1 MPGSYPERFGEIM
14 SDPTPTPVDQTATPA
29 PAQPETPQ
37 PKPQAPPTAPAPD
50 GQRDAADLGDA
61 GKKAIQRER
70 DAREAA
76 ERELKGF
83 RSQIAKAF
91 GVEQDKGEDIVST
104 LQQRVSAMEKNE
116 LVSTVARRHG
126 ITEDD
131 DIALLRSQSDE
142 QGMARLAARLKSVS
156 YAAAPTAPA
165 HDPSQGSAPLTPEA
179 AKRRR
184 TRRTSPQK
192 PRKAR
197 NG

>member
-1 MPGSYPERFGEIM
+1 M
-14 SDPTPTPVDQTATPA
+14 SDTTTTPVDVTAPPA

-37 PKPQAPPTAPAPD
+37 PKPQAPAAAETPEP
-50 GQRDAADLGDA
+50 QRDAADLGDA

-70 DAREAA
+70 EARESA

-131 DIALLRSQSDE
+131 DIALLRSQPDE
-142 QGMARLAARLKSVS
+142 QGMARLAARLKSV
-156 YAAAPTAPA
+156 ATTPAAPTSPA

-179 AKRRR
+179 AANAAYEAYFPSK
-184 TRRTSPQK
+184 T
-192 PRKAR
+192 
-197 NG
+197 